1 MSKSINRAKQLRR
14 EMTDAEQK
22 LWRYLR
28 AHRLLGEKF
37 RRQQPIGNYI
47 VDFVHF
53 GVGLIVEADGGQHA
67 DSRVDAQ
74 RDAWLREKGFTVLWF
89 WDNDILINTTAVLEK
104 ILEAVESKL
113 PLSPGP
119 SPSRG
124 EGGTAAGADSSSAP
138 HRPIRSYV
146 LRQGRMTAA
155 QRGALER
162 LWPRFGVTLS
172 EAPLDLGA
180 VFGRR
185 APVIV
190 DIGFGNGDALVC
202 MATAHPEQNFLGV
215 DVHRPGVG
223 SLLLKLEA
231 VGSQNVRAVVADVNE
246 VLARLAHG
254 ALDGVHLFFPDPW
267 PKKRH
272 HKRRLMQPA
281 FAQRLCDALAPG
293 GYVHCATD
301 WEDYAAQ
308 MLDVLEATPN
318 LFNVAGAGSYAE
330 RPASRPMTRFEQ
342 RGLAEGRVVRDL
354 MFRRR

>member
-1 MSKSINRAKQLRR
+1 MA
-14 EMTDAEQK
+14 
-22 LWRYLR
+22 
-28 AHRLLGEKF
+28 
-37 RRQQPIGNYI
+37 
-47 VDFVHF
+47 
-53 GVGLIVEADGGQHA
+53 
-67 DSRVDAQ
+67 
-74 RDAWLREKGFTVLWF
+74 
-89 WDNDILINTTAVLEK
+89 
-104 ILEAVESKL
+104 
-113 PLSPGP
+113 
-119 SPSRG
+119 
-124 EGGTAAGADSSSAP
+124 AAGASTATRRRSV
-138 HRPIRSYV
+138 RSYV
-146 LRQGRMTAA
+146 LRQGRMTEA
-155 QRGALER
+155 QRRALEE
-162 LWPRFGVTLS
+162 LWPRYGVTLS

-293 GYVHCATD
+293 AYVHCATD

-342 RGLAEGRVVRDL
+342 RGLAQGRVVRDL